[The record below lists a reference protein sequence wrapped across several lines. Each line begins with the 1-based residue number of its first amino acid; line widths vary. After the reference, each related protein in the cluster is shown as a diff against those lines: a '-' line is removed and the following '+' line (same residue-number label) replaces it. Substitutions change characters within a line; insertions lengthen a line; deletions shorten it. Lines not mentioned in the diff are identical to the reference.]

1 MGVLGAT
8 SRLNTRSSRT
18 RRAMA
23 GANWLPKSGIRTV
36 SEAWLSV
43 LIGFLWGKVRMLAR
57 PPSRPL
63 HSARV
68 QALDWPQFM
77 ASRALA
83 PVVRATAALCA
94 ALAAG
99 GVQRRG
105 AQYSDP
111 TPEARIG
118 AIRRPWPR
126 AGFKDIPYL
135 VECLSSDDPAVR
147 LAAVDALQRLAGT
160 TLGYRASA
168 PPAERT
174 AAVTAW
180 KSWVIEQGLEPAQA
194 VE

>member
-1 MGVLGAT
+1 MSKPSIGRN
-8 SRLNTRSSRT
+8 S
-18 RRAMA
+18 
-23 GANWLPKSGIRTV
+23 WLP
-36 SEAWLSV
+36 
-43 LIGFLWGKVRMLAR
+43 
-57 PPSRPL
+57 
-63 HSARV
+63 
-68 QALDWPQFM
+68 
-77 ASRALA
+77 RALA
-83 PVVRATAALCA
+83 PGVRATAALCA
-94 ALAAG
+94 ALALAACSAT
-99 GVQRRG
+99 VPPS
-105 AQYSDP
+105 YSDP

-118 AIRRPWPR
+118 AIRQSVAEGRR
-126 AGFKDIPYL
+126 QDIPYL